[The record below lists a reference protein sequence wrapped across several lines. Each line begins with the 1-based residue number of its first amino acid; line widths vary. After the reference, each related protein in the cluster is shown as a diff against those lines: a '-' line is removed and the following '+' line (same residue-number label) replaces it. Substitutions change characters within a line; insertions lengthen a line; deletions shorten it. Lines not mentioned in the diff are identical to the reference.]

1 MLRRIAITVATVAA
15 AGLMAAGPAAAH
27 GNDQGG
33 ESVEVAAGYFQAEAS
48 RENAEYLNLGG
59 PYGITYASEE
69 RESAAVEAG
78 FLWAQYLNND

>member
-27 GNDQGG
+27 DNDKGG

-48 RENAEYLNLGG
+48 RDSAEYLNLGG
-59 PYGITYASEE
+59 PYGITYANEE
-69 RESAAVEAG
+69 HEAASLEGG
-78 FLWAQYLNND
+78 FLWAQYLNNN

>member
-27 GNDQGG
+27 GNDNGG
-33 ESVEVAAGYFQAEAS
+33 ESVEVAAGYLQAEAS
-48 RENAEYLNLGG
+48 HEKADYLNLGG

-69 RESAAVEAG
+69 RDAAAFEAG
-78 FLWAQYLNND
+78 FFWAQYLNNN